1 MTFYYCKIIMICK
14 HKTIV
19 LCHCKTLGQNDQTV
33 SSPVSRIEKG
43 PKPLFDLTALTF
55 TAIQTGQAPVHDN
68 RRLGVAFA
76 A

>member
-19 LCHCKTLGQNDQTV
+19 LFHCKTIGRNYQTV
-33 SSPVSRIEKG
+33 SSPGSRIEKG

-55 TAIQTGQAPVHDN
+55 TAIQTGQAPVHDDGG
-68 RRLGVAFA
+68 LGVAFA